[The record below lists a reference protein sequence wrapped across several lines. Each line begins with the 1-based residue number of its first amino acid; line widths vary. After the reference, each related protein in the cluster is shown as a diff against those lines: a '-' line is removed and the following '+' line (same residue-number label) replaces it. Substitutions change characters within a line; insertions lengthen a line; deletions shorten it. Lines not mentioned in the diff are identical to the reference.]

1 MKDAGEEQLS
11 SDVIYFI
18 SADYGLYHFDLPV
31 NWGQCV
37 SQTKTLPRVNG
48 GLDWGTCVG
57 CQLNGNCTWDLSQG
71 YTVCDTGAS
80 GSDFIV
86 TVWP

>member
-1 MKDAGEEQLS
+1 M
-11 SDVIYFI
+11 
-18 SADYGLYHFDLPV
+18 
-31 NWGQCV
+31 

-80 GSDFIV
+80 GSDFII